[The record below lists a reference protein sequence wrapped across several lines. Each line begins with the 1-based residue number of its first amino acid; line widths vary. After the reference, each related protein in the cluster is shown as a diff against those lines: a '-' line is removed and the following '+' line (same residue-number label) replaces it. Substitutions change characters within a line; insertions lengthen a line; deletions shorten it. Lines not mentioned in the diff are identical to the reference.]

1 MLHFSETT
9 GFDLYLHYDVM
20 TPTAAAVEIPVVLS
34 ISSLSCG
41 GRLTPLCRRL
51 QSHAGVDRPAGRLV
65 VDVPVG
71 ERLGPDSD
79 VRALG
84 RGGVPERV
92 CEGGWSEE

>member
-20 TPTAAAVEIPVVLS
+20 TPTAAAVEIPVVLN

-51 QSHAGVDRPAGRLV
+51 QGHAGVDGPPGRLV
-65 VDVPVG
+65 VDVPAG
-71 ERLGPDSD
+71 ERLGPDGD
-79 VRALG
+79 VRALE